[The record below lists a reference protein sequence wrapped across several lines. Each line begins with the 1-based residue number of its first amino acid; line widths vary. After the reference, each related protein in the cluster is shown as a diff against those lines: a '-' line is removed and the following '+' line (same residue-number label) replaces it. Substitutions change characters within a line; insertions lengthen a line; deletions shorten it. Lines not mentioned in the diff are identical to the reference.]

1 MNGTKDLQK
10 PDRTFTLEN
19 ADAPLPLIIDSAHSG
34 REYPE
39 DFRYACP
46 LPDLAKM
53 EDRYVDDLFSAAPDH
68 GAALLRAHF
77 ARSYIDLN
85 RAIDDIDPRLLADP
99 WPHETHGIIRPTAR
113 SDSGIGLLCRLTR
126 PGVPVYSRALT
137 SDEIIH
143 RIEHYYKPYHDALE
157 RFLDSAHYRFGA
169 VWHISAHSMPAASAV
184 PKRALKLAGRE
195 AAPSDFVLG
204 DRDGTT
210 CGREFVHAVR
220 DYLRK
225 QGFRVSIND
234 PYKGVEL
241 IRRYAQ
247 PTRGRHSLQIEI
259 NRALFIDEET
269 GDKNSNY
276 LETKKKINALIDLC
290 ANFARHNLQRTAA
303 D

>member
-1 MNGTKDLQK
+1 MDLQK

-19 ADAPLPLIIDSAHSG
+19 ADAPLPLIVDSAHSG
-34 REYPE
+34 RKYPA

-68 GAALLRAHF
+68 GASLLHAHF

-85 RAIDDIDPRLLADP
+85 RAIDDIDPRLLGDS
-99 WPHETHGIIRPTAR
+99 WPHETHGVIRPTAR
-113 SDSGIGLLCRLTR
+113 SDSGIGLICRLTR
-126 PGVPVYSRALT
+126 PGLPVYNRTLASA
-137 SDEIIH
+137 EIVH
-143 RIEHYYKPYHDALE
+143 RIEHYYKPYHAALE
-157 RFLDSAHYRFGA
+157 SFLDSAHYRFGA
-169 VWHISAHSMPAASAV
+169 VWHISAHSMPSASAI

-210 CGREFVHAVR
+210 AGRDFVHAIR
-220 DYLRK
+220 DYLKK

-259 NRALFIDEET
+259 NRALFMDEET
-269 GDKNSNY
+269 GEKNPFY
-276 LETKKKINALIDLC
+276 RKTKEKIGDLIGHC
-290 ANFARHNLQRTAA
+290 AGYAKHNLQRTAA

>member
-19 ADAPLPLIIDSAHSG
+19 ADAPLPLIVDSAHSG

-113 SDSGIGLLCRLTR
+113 SDYGIGLICRLTR
-126 PGVPVYSRALT
+126 PGLPVYNRTLASA
-137 SDEIIH
+137 EIVH
-143 RIEHYYKPYHDALE
+143 RIEHYYKPYHAALE
-157 RFLDSAHYRFGA
+157 SFLDSAHYRFGA
-169 VWHISAHSMPAASAV
+169 VWHISAHSMPAASAI

-269 GDKNSNY
+269 GEKSHKYSNLKDNLKNFIKYCADYCNDKLSS
-276 LETKKKINALIDLC
+276 I
-290 ANFARHNLQRTAA
+290 AA

>member
-1 MNGTKDLQK
+1 MDLQK

-34 REYPE
+34 REYPA

-68 GAALLRAHF
+68 GAALLHARY

-85 RAIDDIDPRLLADP
+85 RAIDDIDPRLLGDS
-99 WPHETHGIIRPTAR
+99 WPHETRGIIRPTAR
-113 SDSGIGLLCRLTR
+113 SDSGIGLICRLTR
-126 PGVPVYSRALT
+126 PGLPVYSRTLSSA
-137 SDEIIH
+137 EIIH
-143 RIEHYYKPYHDALE
+143 RIEHYYRPYHAALE
-157 RFLDSAHYRFGA
+157 SFIDSAHYRFGA
-169 VWHISAHSMPAASAV
+169 VWHINAHSMPAASAV
-184 PKRALKLAGRE
+184 PKKALKLAGRE

-210 CGREFVHAVR
+210 CDREFVHAVR

-225 QGFRVSIND
+225 QGFKVTIND

-241 IRRYAQ
+241 IRRYAR
-247 PTRGRHSLQIEI
+247 PTRGCHSLQIEI
-259 NRALFIDEET
+259 NRSLFMDEET
-269 GDKNSNY
+269 GEKGKNY
-276 LETKKKINALIDLC
+276 ERTKHGIAGLIAYC
-290 ANFARHNLQRTAA
+290 ATFAKQNLQRAAA

>member
-1 MNGTKDLQK
+1 MNGMKDLQK

-46 LPDLAKM
+46 LPDLARM

-68 GAALLRAHF
+68 GAALLHAHF

-99 WPHETHGIIRPTAR
+99 WPNETRGMIRPTAR

-126 PGVPVYSRALT
+126 PGLPVYNRTLASA
-137 SDEIIH
+137 EIIH
-143 RIEHYYKPYHDALE
+143 RIDHYYKPYHAALE
-157 RFLDSAHYRFGA
+157 SFLDDAHYRFGA

-259 NRALFIDEET
+259 NRALFMDEET
-269 GDKNSNY
+269 GERKPFY
-276 LETKKKINALIDLC
+276 LKTKEKIGDLIDHC
-290 ANFARHNLQRTAA
+290 ASFAKYDLQRTAA

>member
-1 MNGTKDLQK
+1 MNGSKDLQK

-34 REYPE
+34 REYPA

-46 LPDLAKM
+46 LPDLARM

-68 GAALLRAHF
+68 GAALLHARF

-99 WPHETHGIIRPTAR
+99 WPHETHGMIRPTAR

-126 PGVPVYSRALT
+126 PGLPVYSRTLA
-137 SDEIIH
+137 SAEIIH
-143 RIEHYYKPYHDALE
+143 RIEHYYKPYHAALE
-157 RFLDSAHYRFGA
+157 NFLDDAHYRFGA

-259 NRALFIDEET
+259 NRALFMDEET
-269 GDKNSNY
+269 GDKNPFY
-276 LETKKKINALIDLC
+276 LKTKEKIGELIDHC
-290 ANFARHNLQRTAA
+290 ASFAKHDLQRTAA